1 MVNMNTAPVYSGQIP
16 GRRRSKLAAATLG
29 VWLIIMCVPSEWV
42 LAQGDTFQSVRD
54 YMDRTLEIIMRA
66 EETVRNSQS
75 TRARNVFHEARKLHE
90 YSERLWTQG
99 RPRMAFKASEGARQA
114 ARHAARLARD
124 ELSFEERTRIRLER
138 LRDLHDQV
146 IERAQEVNDQ
156 RVLRFVREAERHFH
170 RARELYLQRDFEM
183 AFTLLESAEKMLRR
197 AARLIFEGGGAG
209 RLENELDRTRE
220 FLVKTRERLGPDADP
235 EAIELLHR
243 AESLLGQAREAV
255 AAGDPFHALHSLRQA
270 RRLAGQAVSLA
281 GGGPTAESVR
291 AQIERWDARYSRVSE
306 DVYAA
311 DSEEARLVLE
321 RAQRYRQRA
330 EELLGDD
337 DRIGALRQI
346 KIAHDLLNEASE
358 LIR

>member
-1 MVNMNTAPVYSGQIP
+1 LWNRIP
-16 GRRRSKLAAATLG
+16 FYLVAR
-29 VWLIIMCVPSEWV
+29 CV
-42 LAQGDTFQSVRD
+42 
-54 YMDRTLEIIMRA
+54 LE
-66 EETVRNSQS
+66 
-75 TRARNVFHEARKLHE
+75 L
-90 YSERLWTQG
+90 
-99 RPRMAFKASEGARQA
+99 P
-114 ARHAARLARD
+114 D
-124 ELSFEERTRIRLER
+124 EERGWVHGGLNRDGQHEHGPTIFTSDLAPQAGQGGCSLDR

-156 RVLRFVREAERHFH
+156 RVLRFVREAERQFH

-209 RLENELDRTRE
+209 RLESELERTRE
-220 FLVKTRERLGPDADP
+220 FLVNTRERLGSDVDP
-235 EAIELLHR
+235 AAHDLLRR
-243 AESLLGQAREAV
+243 AETLLEQAREAV
-255 AAGDPFHALHSLRQA
+255 ASGDPFHALQLLRQA

-291 AQIERWDARYSRVSE
+291 TQIERWDARYGQVSE
-306 DVYAA
+306 NVYASGNE
-311 DSEEARLVLE
+311 DARLVLD

-330 EELLGDD
+330 DELLGDD